1 MRKSHYALLALLLFA
16 ACRKYDLPVDNGC
29 ISRIAR
35 QNFMV
40 KSNDSA
46 VAVNLLKQNNIPYSD
61 LQFEYI
67 NFDTVKNNSVTNI
80 FQNVFAIQFI
90 NNLPVLSFDMGYTFK
105 NGVFQQFSGKRY
117 SGINLDT
124 RSQQLLPRLRE
135 LYIAAVGKNTS
146 SDNAAKLKDSCLVA
160 EFGYYDLNGNVDNS
174 TPNFVKAWSVSPKS
188 APYPQVFFR
197 DDNGNM
203 ILYNGGF
210 VLDAN

>member
-1 MRKSHYALLALLLFA
+1 MRRSYYALLALLLFA

-35 QNFMV
+35 QSFMV
-40 KSNDSA
+40 KSSDSA
-46 VAVNLLKQNNIPYSD
+46 IAVNLLKQNNIAFND

-67 NFDTVKNNSVTNI
+67 HFDTVKNNGTTDI

-90 NNLPVLSFDMGYTFK
+90 NNLPVLSYDMGYTFK

-117 SGINLDT
+117 SGVTLDT
-124 RSQQLLPRLRE
+124 RSEQLLPRLRE
-135 LYIAAVGKNTS
+135 LYITEVSKNTS

-174 TPNFVKAWSVSPKS
+174 TPNFVKAWSVSPKH

-197 DDNGNM
+197 DDNGKT

-210 VLDAN
+210 VLDY